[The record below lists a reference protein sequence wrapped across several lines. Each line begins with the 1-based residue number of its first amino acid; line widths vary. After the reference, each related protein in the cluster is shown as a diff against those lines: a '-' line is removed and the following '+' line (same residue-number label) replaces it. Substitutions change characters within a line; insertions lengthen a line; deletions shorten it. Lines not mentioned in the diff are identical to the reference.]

1 MNRLQDWLRTSGFDG
16 IIISRRDNF
25 TWLANELM
33 AQNTASDG
41 NALSQPAPSNIA
53 AQHSIPRN
61 WVLSNAPV
69 GIASLYIPRMSN
81 DHGDN
86 FVDRSG
92 NSEVQ
97 GDDTNTHS
105 DGNRNSDGNR
115 ILLIADSIDGSRI
128 LEEELGGSSI
138 IELKQYPWHANADD
152 FCRDIIGDK
161 KIASDTGIAGTINV
175 QADLVEIRSIL
186 NEREQQTY
194 RRLGRKCAEIVE
206 GVCRVAI
213 PGMTE
218 NHVANLVKQH
228 CIAAGISPDC
238 VLVGS
243 DERIMKYRHPMP
255 TDRTIDKLMMIVL
268 GAEQAGLNVSL
279 TRFVSFGQPSAEQL
293 DRLAKTQKIFAE
305 MQGLMEAGLPY
316 TTYFKQVQ
324 KLYAA
329 SGYPDEWQKHH
340 QGGPTGY
347 ACREKIITP
356 NSTAHIKLNQA
367 YAWNPSITGAKAEDT
382 TLLTSSNLE
391 ILTRTNDWPTTV
403 FQTANGPISV
413 ADILVR

>member
-41 NALSQPAPSNIA
+41 NAMSQPAPSNNA
-53 AQHSIPRN
+53 AQQSIPRN

-69 GIASLYIPRMSN
+69 GIASLYIPQMSN
-81 DHGDN
+81 DHEDS
-86 FVDRSG
+86 FVDRIG

-97 GDDTNTHS
+97 ADDTNTHS
-105 DGNRNSDGNR
+105 DGDR

-128 LEEELGGSSI
+128 LEEELEGSSI

-175 QADLVEIRSIL
+175 QADLVEIRCIL
-186 NEREQQTY
+186 NEREQQKY

-228 CIAAGISPDC
+228 CIAAGISSDC

-255 TDRTIDKLMMIVL
+255 TDRTIDKLLMIVL

-316 TTYFKQVQ
+316 ATYFQQVQ
-324 KLYAA
+324 KLYSTADC
-329 SGYPDEWQKHH
+329 PDEWQKHH

-356 NSTAHIKLNQA
+356 NSTGHIKLNQA

>member
-33 AQNTASDG
+33 EQNTASDG
-41 NALSQPAPSNIA
+41 NAMSQPAPSNDA

-61 WVLSNAPV
+61 WVLSNATV

-97 GDDTNTHS
+97 GDATNTH
-105 DGNRNSDGNR
+105 SDGNR

-138 IELKQYPWHANADD
+138 IELKQYPWLANADD
-152 FCRDIIGDK
+152 FCRDIIGDN

-255 TDRTIDKLMMIVL
+255 TEQTIDKLLMIVL

-316 TTYFKQVQ
+316 ATYFQQVQ

-329 SGYPDEWQKHH
+329 ADCPDEWQKHH

-347 ACREKIITP
+347 ACREKIVTP
-356 NSTAHIKLNQA
+356 NSTGHIKLNQA

>member
-1 MNRLQDWLRTSGFDG
+1 MIRLQDWLRASGFDG

-41 NALSQPAPSNIA
+41 NALSQPAPSNNA

-69 GIASLYIPRMSN
+69 GIASLYIPRISS
-81 DHGDN
+81 DHDDN
-86 FVDRSG
+86 FMDRSG

-97 GDDTNTHS
+97 GDDTNTH
-105 DGNRNSDGNR
+105 SDGNR

-128 LEEELGGSSI
+128 LEEELEGSSI
-138 IELKQYPWHANADD
+138 IELKQYPWHANAVD

-243 DERIMKYRHPMP
+243 DERIIKYRHPMP
-255 TDRTIDKLMMIVL
+255 TDRTIDNLMMIVL

-316 TTYFKQVQ
+316 ATYFQQVQ

-329 SGYPDEWQKHH
+329 ADCPDEWQKHH

-347 ACREKIITP
+347 ACREKIVTP
-356 NSTAHIKLNQA
+356 NSTGHIKLNQA